1 MIFRKRDL
9 QHRPVVLRIAGLS
22 LVDGQP
28 GAGSAILRDIDV
40 DIRQGETVCLVGESG
55 SGKSMTSL
63 AVMGLLP
70 KGHLRVTGG
79 RIELDGQNLLDLGP
93 AALRDLRAK
102 RISMIFQE
110 PMTALNPVMKVGPQI
125 EEVLDSHTA
134 LPRREKKQ
142 RVLDIMEQVHLPD
155 VARIYESY
163 PHQLSGGQ
171 RQRIMIAMALVL
183 EPRLLIADEPTTAL
197 DVSIQAQILDLLR
210 KLCREKQVG
219 MIIITHDMGVIADV
233 TDRVAVL
240 YRGKLVEQGP
250 TAKILGNPDHPYTRS
265 LISAVP
271 RPDVKLRRFPVVTY
285 IEDVKRPT
293 VELDIATH
301 WLGQRREFARRAAGP
316 LVEVEDLG
324 MRFVLRNAFLAR
336 NRRTLDA
343 VKQVNLS
350 INEGEV
356 FGLVGESGSGKST
369 VARLIAGLYTPTNGR
384 VLFNGVDLTGL
395 KDEKRMNAFRRQIQM
410 VFQDPYSSLNP
421 RMRVQEIVAEPIRF
435 HRLAEGEAQTRRVV
449 ADLLDVVG
457 LGASAAQRYPHEFSG
472 GQRQRI
478 CIARAL
484 ATRPRFLICDE
495 PTSALDVSIQAQIV
509 NLLIDLQRDLG
520 VSYLFISHDMAV
532 VERISHRVAVMYLG
546 QIVEIGP
553 RQAIFE
559 NPQHPYTKK
568 LMQAVPIADPG
579 ARRSITL
586 ELSELPS
593 PARPVGDEPVVKLL
607 EQAGPGHFV
616 ARHRIGG
623 AY

>member
-1 MIFRKRDL
+1 MALLDIDSI
-9 QHRPVVLRIAGLS
+9 RIEFPSRRGTLVAVDGVSLS
-22 LVDGQP
+22 LEKGE
-28 GAGSAILRDIDV
+28 ILGV
-40 DIRQGETVCLVGESG
+40 VGESG
-55 SGKSMTSL
+55 AGKSTIGN
-63 AVMGLLP
+63 AVIGLLEAP
-70 KGHLRVTGG
+70 GRLAGG
-79 RIELDGQNLLDLGP
+79 EVLLEGRRIDTLSNAEQRKVRG
-93 AALRDLRAK
+93 R
-102 RISMIFQE
+102 RIGMIFQD
-110 PMTALNPVMKVGPQI
+110 PLTS
-125 EEVLDSHTA
+125 LDPLQTVESQLVET
-134 LPRREKKQ
+134 
-142 RVLDIMEQVHLPD
+142 MQVHLD
-155 VARIYESY
+155 LNHEQARQRAVELLRQVGIDEPELRVKQY
-163 PHQLSGGQ
+163 PHQFSGGM
-171 RQRIMIAMALVL
+171 RQRVVIALALSCGPEVI
-183 EPRLLIADEPTTAL
+183 IADEPTTAL

-495 PTSALDVSIQAQIV
+495 PTSALDVSIQAQIL
-509 NLLIDLQRDLG
+509 NLLKDLQEQLG
-520 VSYLFISHDMAV
+520 LTMLFISHDLPVIRQMCD
-532 VERISHRVAVMYLG
+532 RVGVMLHG
-546 QIVEIGP
+546 Q
-553 RQAIFE
+553 
-559 NPQHPYTKK
+559 
-568 LMQAVPIADPG
+568 
-579 ARRSITL
+579 
-586 ELSELPS
+586 
-593 PARPVGDEPVVKLL
+593 LL
-607 EQAGPGHFV
+607 ETAATETLFTHPEHDYTRHLLSLMPRLQSLQPVPSAG
-616 ARHRIGG
+616 
-623 AY
+623 

>member
-1 MIFRKRDL
+1 MALLDIDSI
-9 QHRPVVLRIAGLS
+9 RIEFPSRRGTLVAVDGVSLS
-22 LVDGQP
+22 LEKGE
-28 GAGSAILRDIDV
+28 ILGV
-40 DIRQGETVCLVGESG
+40 VGESG
-55 SGKSMTSL
+55 AGKSTIGN
-63 AVMGLLP
+63 AVIGLLEAP
-70 KGHLRVTGG
+70 GRLAGG
-79 RIELDGQNLLDLGP
+79 EVLLEGRRIDTLSNAEQRKVRG
-93 AALRDLRAK
+93 R
-102 RISMIFQE
+102 RIGMIFQD
-110 PMTALNPVMKVGPQI
+110 PLTS
-125 EEVLDSHTA
+125 LDPLQTVESQLVET
-134 LPRREKKQ
+134 
-142 RVLDIMEQVHLPD
+142 MQVHLD
-155 VARIYESY
+155 LNHEQARQRAVELLRQVGIDEPELRVKQY
-163 PHQLSGGQ
+163 PHQFSGGM
-171 RQRIMIAMALVL
+171 RQRVVIALALSCGPEVI
-183 EPRLLIADEPTTAL
+183 IADEPTTAL

-495 PTSALDVSIQAQIV
+495 PTSALDVSIQAQIL
-509 NLLIDLQRDLG
+509 NLLKDLQEQLG
-520 VSYLFISHDMAV
+520 LTMLFISHDLPVIRQMCD
-532 VERISHRVAVMYLG
+532 RVGVMLHG
-546 QIVEIGP
+546 Q
-553 RQAIFE
+553 
-559 NPQHPYTKK
+559 
-568 LMQAVPIADPG
+568 
-579 ARRSITL
+579 
-586 ELSELPS
+586 
-593 PARPVGDEPVVKLL
+593 LL
-607 EQAGPGHFV
+607 ETAATETLFTHPEHDYT
-616 ARHRIGG
+616 RHLLSLMPRLQSLQPVPS
-623 AY
+623 AW